1 MTENFLNQD
10 KEIDIQIQ
18 KAQKVKKKKQTN
30 PKKPT
35 LRHIIIKKS
44 KLKVGKEY

>member
-18 KAQKVKKKKQTN
+18 KAQKVKKKYINK
-30 PKKPT
+30 PKETHTKT
-35 LRHIIIKKS
+35 H
-44 KLKVGKEY
+44 YN